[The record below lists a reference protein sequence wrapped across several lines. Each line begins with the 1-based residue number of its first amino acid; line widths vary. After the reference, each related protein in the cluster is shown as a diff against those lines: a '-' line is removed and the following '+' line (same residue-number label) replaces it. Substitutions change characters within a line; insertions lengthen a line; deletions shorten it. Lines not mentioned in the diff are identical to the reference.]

1 MRNKITFLLLLF
13 VLTSALAMAGD
24 TVAPNIASM
33 FTLANLMP
41 KGALVYVQS
50 KDLTSQL
57 KAWYLSPAHKRY
69 FASSNYNAF
78 SQSRLFLKFQER
90 VQEFEA
96 ATGIVLSEEG
106 FASVVGGESAL
117 ALYDIGELE
126 FVFAT
131 ELPQAKLASSILA
144 QKGDKL
150 STRKTAG
157 VTYYL
162 KSMKAEDGAE
172 NRTFVIAI
180 VGSRGIVTTSEVL
193 MQRAL
198 KNNADAKSED
208 KLLDTVLDSAKE
220 AEGFTAHDVTLWLD
234 QTVLNKDRYFRNY
247 WIHNNLAELKDIN
260 KVLIDLEIASDKLLE
275 KRWLFNSEIAA
286 STKESSL
293 EQLLKF
299 APNSAQLVSVRQ
311 ADGKNINQTLDA
323 VIFGP
328 KRAIAPL
335 EAGYNPATSESTSE
349 DGEEPTNSPYQR
361 YISLDQRFDQDIDS
375 PELSVNK
382 TISDS
387 ESKFFAALS
396 EVLAQAKPVRFAL
409 FAEPQVETN
418 SSFVSFNRAVIVEF
432 EKSDSLSKEK
442 LEKLISD
449 ELKQRFVV
457 TGNNVN
463 FNWQTGA
470 DNSRSLSRVLIE
482 HGGAYLLEKNY
493 LIFANSENYLIKLI
507 TSSKTPNS
515 EKLTTSPNLTR
526 FALVRVRGSKSP
538 FDKLMRRLDGL
549 GLSTTPIKQNNNQ
562 NAESED
568 SEVDTSSGSDLLFSQ
583 NISSLIGVVADV
595 NLATLEQTTSNGV
608 IKEQVSYRFAGKK

>member
-24 TVAPNIASM
+24 TVAPNLVSM

-41 KGALVYVQS
+41 KGAVVYVQS

-90 VQEFEA
+90 VQEFES
-96 ATGIVLSEEG
+96 ATGIVLSEDG

-126 FVFAT
+126 FVFTT

-157 VTYYL
+157 ITYYL
-162 KSMKAEDGAE
+162 KSMKAEGGAE
-172 NRTFVIAI
+172 SRTFAVAI
-180 VGSRGIVTTSEVL
+180 VGSRGIVATSEVL

-208 KLLDTVLDSAKE
+208 KLLDTVLDSAKQ
-220 AEGFTAHDVTLWLD
+220 AEGFTSHDVTLWLD
-234 QTVLNKDRYFRNY
+234 QAVLNKDRYFRNY
-247 WIHNNLAELKDIN
+247 WIHNNLAELKAIN

-286 STKESSL
+286 STKESTL

-311 ADGKNINQTLDA
+311 ADGKNISQTLDA

-335 EAGYNPATSESTSE
+335 EAGYNPATSDSNSGE
-349 DGEEPTNSPYQR
+349 EEPTNSPYQR
-361 YISLDQRFDQDIDS
+361 YVSLDQRFDQDIDS

-396 EVLAQAKPVRFAL
+396 EVLAQAKPVGFAL
-409 FAEPQVETN
+409 FAEPQVETT
-418 SSFVSFNRAVIVEF
+418 SSFVSFNRGVVVEF

-457 TGNNVN
+457 TGNNVS

-493 LIFANSENYLIKLI
+493 LIFANSENYLAKLI
-507 TSSKTPNS
+507 ASSKTPTS
-515 EKLTTSPNLTR
+515 EKLTANPNLTR
-526 FALVRVRGSKSP
+526 FALVRVRGSKNP

-568 SEVDTSSGSDLLFSQ
+568 FETDTSSGAGLLFSQ
-583 NISSLIGVVADV
+583 NISSLIRVAGDV
-595 NLATLEQTTSNGV
+595 NLATLEQTTSKGV
-608 IKEQVSYRFAGKK
+608 IKEQVSYRFVTKK

>member
-24 TVAPNIASM
+24 TVAPNLASM

-57 KAWYLSPAHKRY
+57 KTWYLSPAHKRY
-69 FASSNYNAF
+69 FSSSNYNAF

-90 VQEFEA
+90 VQEFES
-96 ATGIVLSEEG
+96 ATGIILSEDG

-126 FVFAT
+126 FVFTT

-162 KSMKAEDGAE
+162 KSMKAEGGAE
-172 NRTFVIAI
+172 SRTFAVAI
-180 VGSRGIVTTSEVL
+180 VGSRGIVATSEIL
-193 MQRAL
+193 MQRTL
-198 KNNADAKSED
+198 KNNADTKSED
-208 KLLDTVLDSAKE
+208 KLLDTVLDLAKQ
-220 AEGFTAHDVTLWLD
+220 AEGFASHDVTLWLD
-234 QTVLNKDRYFRNY
+234 QAVLNKDRYFRNY

-275 KRWLFNSEIAA
+275 KRWLFSSEIAA
-286 STKESSL
+286 NTKESSL
-293 EQLLKF
+293 EKLLKF

-335 EAGYNPATSESTSE
+335 EAGYNPATSDSNSGE
-349 DGEEPTNSPYQR
+349 EEPTNSPYQR

-409 FAEPQVETN
+409 FAEPQVEAT
-418 SSFVSFNRAVIVEF
+418 SSFVSFNRAVVVEF

-457 TGNNVN
+457 IGNNVS

-493 LIFANSENYLIKLI
+493 LIFANSENYLTKLI
-507 TSSKTPNS
+507 ASSKTPNS
-515 EKLTTSPNLTR
+515 EKLTASPNLTR
-526 FALVRVRGSKSP
+526 FALVRVRGSKNP

-568 SEVDTSSGSDLLFSQ
+568 FETDTSGGSNLLFSQ
-583 NISSLIGVVADV
+583 NISSLIGVVGDV

-608 IKEQVSYRFAGKK
+608 IKEQVSYRFAAKK

>member
-24 TVAPNIASM
+24 TVAPNLASM

-57 KAWYLSPAHKRY
+57 KTWYLSPAHKRY
-69 FASSNYNAF
+69 FSSSNYNAF

-90 VQEFEA
+90 VQEFESA
-96 ATGIVLSEEG
+96 IGIVLSEDG

-126 FVFAT
+126 FVFTT

-162 KSMKAEDGAE
+162 KSMKAEGGAE
-172 NRTFVIAI
+172 NRTFAVAI
-180 VGSRGIVTTSEVL
+180 VGSRAVVATSEVL

-198 KNNADAKSED
+198 KNNADNKSED
-208 KLLDTVLDSAKE
+208 KLLDTVLDSAKQ
-220 AEGFTAHDVTLWLD
+220 AEGFASHDVTLWLD
-234 QTVLNKDRYFRNY
+234 QAVLNKDRYFRNY

-260 KVLIDLEIASDKLLE
+260 KVLIDLEIASNKLLE

-286 STKESSL
+286 NTKESSL

-299 APNSAQLVSVRQ
+299 APTSAQLVSVRQ

-328 KRAIAPL
+328 KRAIAPI
-335 EAGYNPATSESTSE
+335 EAGYNPATSDSNSGE
-349 DGEEPTNSPYQR
+349 EEPTNSPYQR

-382 TISDS
+382 TISEG

-409 FAEPQVETN
+409 FAEPQVETT
-418 SSFVSFNRAVIVEF
+418 SSFVSFNRAVVIEF

-457 TGNNVN
+457 TGNNVS

-493 LIFANSENYLIKLI
+493 LIFANSENYLTKLI
-507 TSSKTPNS
+507 ASSKTPNN
-515 EKLTTSPNLTR
+515 EKLTASPNLTR
-526 FALVRVRGSKSP
+526 FALVRLQGSKNP

-562 NAESED
+562 SAESED

-583 NISSLIGVVADV
+583 NISSLIGVAGDV

-608 IKEQVSYRFAGKK
+608 IKEQVSYRFVNKK